1 MVDAYYM
8 NDGADVP
15 GGKDKE
21 IGRGDGSERLT
32 GFTTQEDVAAGRY
45 RPSDGM
51 SRYNM
56 PTVSPF
62 YASVAYNGAVWHYLS
77 RPEPGDRHRQT
88 FYYRGGGGNG
98 FMNSPFHL
106 RTGIGGVM
114 KFVDPQDAPG
124 NIRLKAEPAIRY
136 ADILLLYAEA
146 LNELD
151 ATYGIESWDGS
162 ATYSI
167 SRDIEEIKKGGVRP
181 VRIRAGLPDYA
192 SGTYNSKDVLRSALK
207 RERMI
212 ELMGEGKRYFD
223 LRRWKDAAVE
233 EALQIYGCNVI
244 MNAERREEFHQPVAI
259 FNLASTFSP
268 KLYFWPISHSEL
280 KHNNRLTQTPGWTS
294 YD

>member
-1 MVDAYYM
+1 
-8 NDGADVP
+8 
-15 GGKDKE
+15 
-21 IGRGDGSERLT
+21 
-32 GFTTQEDVAAGRY
+32 
-45 RPSDGM
+45 
-51 SRYNM
+51 
-56 PTVSPF
+56 
-62 YASVAYNGAVWHYLS
+62 
-77 RPEPGDRHRQT
+77 
-88 FYYRGGGGNG
+88 
-98 FMNSPFHL
+98 MNSPFHL

-212 ELMGEGKRYFD
+212 ELMGEGNDTLIFVAGKMP
-223 LRRWKDAAVE
+223 RWKKHYKFMAA
-233 EALQIYGCNVI
+233 
-244 MNAERREEFHQPVAI
+244 
-259 FNLASTFSP
+259 T
-268 KLYFWPISHSEL
+268 
-280 KHNNRLTQTPGWTS
+280 
-294 YD
+294 